1 MQNNLKRSEN
11 FEKKQGSKRRE
22 YAFLLYPD
30 SCVADCLG
38 VIKQLQQPFFVIL
51 HDKDVNPDG
60 TLKKPHYHVMI
71 LFNNPRAEGTIRQI
85 NLRCGGNGHFE
96 PILSRRGYV
105 RYLCHLDNPEKHKY
119 APESILGFYGADY
132 SKESMSVMQRKNLD
146 DDVFCDIIKFCKDHC
161 IVAYCELVDYCIE
174 HKKEWLPYLRGRNG
188 QSIVSYIKS
197 FYWLITNRRTDI

>member
-30 SCVADCLG
+30 SCVADWLG

-105 RYLCHLDNPEKHKY
+105 RYLCHLDNPEKHQY

>member
-11 FEKKQGSKRRE
+11 FEKKQGGKRRE

-30 SCVADCLG
+30 SCVADWLG

-51 HDKDVNPDG
+51 HDKDVNSDG

-132 SKESMSVMQRKNLD
+132 SKESMSVMQHKNLD

-174 HKKEWLPYLRGRNG
+174 HKKEWLPHLRGRNG

-197 FYWLITNRRTDI
+197 FYWRMTRE